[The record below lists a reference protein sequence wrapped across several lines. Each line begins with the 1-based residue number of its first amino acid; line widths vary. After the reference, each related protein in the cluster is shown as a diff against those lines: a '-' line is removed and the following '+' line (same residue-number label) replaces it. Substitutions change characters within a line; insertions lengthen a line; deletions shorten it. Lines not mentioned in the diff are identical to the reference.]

1 MTVIII
7 EYSYSQE
14 VRLDAVTLLWRP
26 RKAQERGSKLLQ
38 CLLGMPTFPGW
49 REIHWHSLYK
59 TNAPACEL
67 QQDLGTEAK
76 KDMSVLANVKI
87 RFEVNNIFMA

>member
-1 MTVIII
+1 VG
-7 EYSYSQE
+7 
-14 VRLDAVTLLWRP
+14 L
-26 RKAQERGSKLLQ
+26 
-38 CLLGMPTFPGW
+38 PTFPGR

-76 KDMSVLANVKI
+76 KEMSVLANLKI
-87 RFEVNNIFMA
+87 RFEVNLFTPPHKKANFIPKTKSKKVKLSP